1 MPRKQDENLIPF
13 DSSQNREEAAKNGK
27 KGGIASG
34 KARREKKALK
44 ETLQTLLAATLKDP
58 GLIKQFESLGIAPK
72 GMSMQDAVVAA
83 MIRQAVKGNVKAYRE
98 IRETL
103 DKKDDTVESESSAI
117 VNIVFADTSE
127 GNNGDG
133 AQ

>member
-1 MPRKQDENLIPF
+1 MPKDGKENLRPPR
-13 DSSQNREEAAKNGK
+13 SSDEARENGR

-34 KARREKKALK
+34 ESRRKKRDLR
-44 ETLQTLLAATLKDP
+44 ETLEELLKTKLKDTE
-58 GLIKQFESLGIAPK
+58 LLEQFGKAGFAEK

-103 DKKDDTVESESSAI
+103 DKKDDTVESGNGAT